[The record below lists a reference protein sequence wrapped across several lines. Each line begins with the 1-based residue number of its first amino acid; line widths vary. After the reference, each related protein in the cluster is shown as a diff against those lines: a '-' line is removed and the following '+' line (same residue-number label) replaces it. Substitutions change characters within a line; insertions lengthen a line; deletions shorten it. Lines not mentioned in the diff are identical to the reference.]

1 MTITFENE
9 LDFVL
14 TMKVNSETKKY
25 ALNVLDYLYYHDFVF
40 SVNCTKYREIQYE
53 LILSTIDDL
62 NLVRAYDG
70 KKAAL
75 YKHFLLCGFE
85 IKSNILNE
93 IDNFGFLKDANE
105 IFKKLLY
112 QVVDCNFLE
121 NDFLKDVDFLI
132 DKFKNINK
140 SFTCKLV
147 GWSLYY
153 EYDAMSIWVLIRLLS
168 ANVLTIKKYRSVIM
182 EELIIFFNDKG
193 IREEKYRGTE
203 KEIEKQSLNVFFRA
217 MLFAEF
223 EIMKKQILI
232 KNKIN
237 AIRIDFCEDVNKVE
251 EEMLFI
257 NLLIKSKSLI
267 NANYKSIST
276 QNFNFEMDFCDYI
289 RDINNR
295 LAHQK
300 IFFDDV
306 KGCVGFLGG
315 LYVNYALEYSEVKV
329 LHKEPE
335 NENIC
340 DVMENTAADTARLIM
355 KRYGFSFERSR
366 TICSYYK
373 KINSN
378 NELVFEWFQDS
389 LNSRNSLMCFDFC
402 TYRFLKKRGVRFPLY
417 NLI

>member
-14 TMKVNSETKKY
+14 TMKINSETKKY

-93 IDNFGFLKDANE
+93 IDNFGFLKYANE

-112 QVVDCNFLE
+112 QVVGCNFLE

-147 GWSLYY
+147 GWCLYY
-153 EYDAMSIWVLIRLLS
+153 EYDAMSIGVLIRLLS

-203 KEIEKQSLNVFFRA
+203 KEIEKQSLNIFFRA

-237 AIRIDFCEDVNKVE
+237 AIKIDFGEDVNKVG

-257 NLLIKSKSLI
+257 NSLIKSKSLI

-289 RDINNR
+289 RDINR
-295 LAHQK
+295 
-300 IFFDDV
+300 V
-306 KGCVGFLGG
+306 C
-315 LYVNYALEYSEVKV
+315 
-329 LHKEPE
+329 
-335 NENIC
+335 
-340 DVMENTAADTARLIM
+340 
-355 KRYGFSFERSR
+355 
-366 TICSYYK
+366 
-373 KINSN
+373 
-378 NELVFEWFQDS
+378 
-389 LNSRNSLMCFDFC
+389 
-402 TYRFLKKRGVRFPLY
+402 
-417 NLI
+417 